1 MNKQQA
7 IDFLTSE
14 GLLTEVNELGD
25 DKAVAGS
32 TDQRNIAS
40 SVSAGV
46 RYDKVFRGLPFS
58 LCAMAVRS
66 RCVN

>member
-1 MNKQQA
+1 MHA
-7 IDFLTSE
+7 MVRS
-14 GLLTEVNELGD
+14 LLLDERVFHRDTFAKN
-25 DKAVAGS
+25 AAAGS

-40 SVSAGV
+40 SESAGV